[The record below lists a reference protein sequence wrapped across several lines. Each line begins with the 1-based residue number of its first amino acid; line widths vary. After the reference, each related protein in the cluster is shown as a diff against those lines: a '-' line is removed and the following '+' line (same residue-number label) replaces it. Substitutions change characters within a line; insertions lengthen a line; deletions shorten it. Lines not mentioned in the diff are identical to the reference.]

1 MLVIF
6 SKDGPTTRPYQ
17 SETRKRENTSTWFEG
32 RNAKIF
38 QFTDHK

>member
-1 MLVIF
+1 MAQQPGLIN
-6 SKDGPTTRPYQ
+6 